1 MEEGL
6 NRLIELVEPGP
17 QNLIVM
23 TGKGSRLR
31 TFFNP
36 PLEYN
41 MSKVGYELALI
52 RLETYFSFPN
62 IGVSNNSIKITIG
75 KTSYDIKIPTG
86 CYDIDSINT
95 VLQKQLLKLT
105 GEGKK
110 EQHVTLTANKKYS
123 KLCP

>member
-62 IGVSNNSIKITIG
+62 IGDNNNSIKITIG

-110 EQHVTLTANKKYS
+110 EQHV
-123 KLCP
+123 